1 MVTTVIVTVVTV
13 MTKERSTYTRGTRN
27 ASALAALALLICLFA
42 LPARAQELR
51 KQENVQLSSKE
62 ETVDSLQMG
71 AGTLA
76 LVRTGEPVDLQMEL
90 RLNGKKV
97 LDAEAMYAGFKAHFR
112 EMETGE
118 VVVMW
123 LSEGG
128 SACPAQFRL
137 IRVEGAG
144 RVSLTDEFGD
154 CSDSPDITLKSLPEE
169 EITLRFPGYYR
180 LSQQS
185 EPGFRK
191 PPPTTWV
198 YKKGVLRE
206 LKPAAKGGT
215 KP

>member
-1 MVTTVIVTVVTV
+1 MTTVTTNIHP
-13 MTKERSTYTRGTRN
+13 RLR
-27 ASALAALALLICLFA
+27 AAAAVLLLSLLCA
-42 LPARAQELR
+42 PAGARQG
-51 KQENVQLSSKE
+51 QKE
-62 ETVDSLQMG
+62 ETVDSLATK

-90 RLNGKKV
+90 RLNGRKV

-123 LSEGG
+123 ASEGG

-137 IRVEGAG
+137 IRVLGEGK
-144 RVSLTDEFGD
+144 VSVTEEFGD
-154 CSDSPDITLKSLPEE
+154 CGDSPTVTLQLIPEE
-169 EITLRFPGYYR
+169 EITLRFQGYYR
-180 LSQQS
+180 LSQES

-191 PPPTTWV
+191 PPATTWA

-206 LKPAAKGGT
+206 LKPAAK
-215 KP
+215 KR